1 MTVGVKSMQDALLN
15 VEETAKLLGT
25 TKHFTY
31 ELMNAGLLPYLNM
44 KSKKVRRESINEFLK
59 KYDGWDL
66 SDPYNPKRL

>member
-1 MTVGVKSMQDALLN
+1 MQDALLN

-25 TKHFTY
+25 NKNFTY
-31 ELMNAGLLPYLNM
+31 ELMNAGLLPYLKM

>member
-1 MTVGVKSMQDALLN
+1 MQDALLN

-25 TKHFTY
+25 NKNFTY
-31 ELMNAGLLPYLNM
+31 ELMNAGLLPYLKM

-59 KYDGWDL
+59 KYDWWDL